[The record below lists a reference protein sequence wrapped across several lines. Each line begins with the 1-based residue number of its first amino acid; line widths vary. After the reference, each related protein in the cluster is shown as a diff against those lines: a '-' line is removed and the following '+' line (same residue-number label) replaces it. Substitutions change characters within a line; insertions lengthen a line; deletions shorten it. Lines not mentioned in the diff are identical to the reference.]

1 MTLRREGKAV
11 PSSDCACDY
20 FSREAVT
27 DVVRDVFLA
36 FARVHILH
44 HANEDR
50 VFGVGMMK
58 ELARHGYKLGP
69 GTLYPLL
76 HRLVAD
82 GLLTSEAV
90 RENGRS
96 RKYYVITRKG
106 RLALSRIRPK
116 LNELVLEVIS

>member
-1 MTLRREGKAV
+1 LLLGET
-11 PSSDCACDY
+11 
-20 FSREAVT
+20 VT

-44 HANEDR
+44 HANEER

-69 GTLYPLL
+69 GTLYPLM

-106 RLALSRIRPK
+106 RLALGRIRPK
-116 LNELVLEVIS
+116 LKELVGEARP